1 MDAAHRADM
10 VISQTGNVGLG
21 TVTPTQKLDIIGGT
35 RFRSL
40 TLNNSLSRLLVS
52 DPNGVLSYRDIS
64 SLPSDNDW
72 LGAGTGNMYTGFSTD
87 KVGIGTSTPSEKLD
101 VQGAVEIGSGNM
113 KINATAGDNFNIS
126 TKTNSPNPNFA
137 IQIGNGS
144 GGASNQPIF
153 WNNMLILNGAGN
165 SWCPTCGVG
174 VDAAHR
180 ADMVISQTGNIGLG
194 TVAPSAKLEVNGSTK
209 LLLNQNNALTKIVVA
224 DTNGLLAYKDASTL
238 TVNDNDWAIN
248 ANGNLIP
255 GSAATG
261 GKVIIGNVTVPTG
274 YKLAVEQGIITE
286 KIKVA
291 VYGTVNWADFVFDED
306 YKLQELNAL
315 EKYIKSNKHLPDVP
329 SAEEV
334 VANGI
339 DLGKMDATLLQKV
352 EELTLYVL
360 QLNKKIDT
368 ISLENQTLI
377 NKNIALQNQVPKK

>member
-1 MDAAHRADM
+1 M
-10 VISQTGNVGLG
+10 
-21 TVTPTQKLDIIGGT
+21 
-35 RFRSL
+35 
-40 TLNNSLSRLLVS
+40 
-52 DPNGVLSYRDIS
+52 
-64 SLPSDNDW
+64 
-72 LGAGTGNMYTGFSTD
+72 
-87 KVGIGTSTPSEKLD
+87 
-101 VQGAVEIGSGNM
+101 
-113 KINATAGDNFNIS
+113 
-126 TKTNSPNPNFA
+126 
-137 IQIGNGS
+137 
-144 GGASNQPIF
+144 
-153 WNNMLILNGAGN
+153 
-165 SWCPTCGVG
+165 
-174 VDAAHR
+174 DAAHR